1 MKKRILY
8 IALATL
14 GMTNIG
20 CNKWLEVPPE
30 GVTLQEDALKTPDD
44 LQRLLNSCYDVMG
57 NTFDG
62 RAQNIA
68 ELLSDNLTNPL
79 NNLDY
84 RAVYDRE
91 TTFFNNTINSVYGDF
106 YNSVYRCNTLL
117 DAFEL
122 IEGLSGEERQ
132 RIDAEARFV
141 RALNHWWALKLYA
154 QPWGYTSDNSHL
166 GIVIRD
172 IPSQVPLAR
181 STVKAC
187 YDAIIADFETAYANL
202 PESNGVY
209 ANKYAA
215 AAMLAEVY
223 FQKNDYA
230 NAVEYANI
238 VINSGN
244 YTLDPT
250 LDIYRAMDPAV
261 FGTTSPE
268 AIFTIA
274 TTVNSDFVDVRN
286 EGFRDNYWPGPAGAQ
301 LSFSD
306 DLVDFF
312 NLTPSDQ
319 RISSWILSDN
329 GQYQNLRYGTNANE
343 SYFFSIPLIRL
354 STLHLLRAEALAE
367 LGTDLNTAI
376 EDINLIRDRAFG
388 VGFNDVDP
396 TSSAAQIITYA
407 REEFRKETIGE
418 GHRISQIR
426 RIGAKGESI
435 VVRDAPWNCPGMAIQ
450 FPNSEFTGVTFVGNP
465 EGGCN

>member
-14 GMTNIG
+14 GMTTVG

-30 GVTLQEDALKTPDD
+30 GAVLQEDALKTPED

-62 RAQNIA
+62 QAQNIA
-68 ELLSDNLTNPL
+68 ELLSDNLNIPL
-79 NNLDY
+79 NNMDF

-91 TTFFNNTINSVYGDF
+91 TTFFNNTINGVYGDF

-117 DAFEL
+117 ESFDF
-122 IEGLSGEERQ
+122 IEGLSSEDRN
-132 RIDAEARFV
+132 RIAAEARFV
-141 RALNHWWALKLYA
+141 RALNSWWALKLYA

-166 GIVIRD
+166 GIVIRESA
-172 IPSQVPLAR
+172 SQVPLAR

-187 YDAIIADFETAYANL
+187 YEFILDDLQAAYANL
-202 PESNGVY
+202 PESNGAY

-223 FQKNDYA
+223 FQKNDYT
-230 NAVEYANI
+230 NAVNYANI
-238 VINSGN
+238 VINSGS
-244 YTLDPT
+244 YSLDPT
-250 LDIYRAMDPAV
+250 LDIYRAMTPDV
-261 FGTTSPE
+261 YGTTSPE
-268 AIFTIA
+268 AIFEIV
-274 TTVNSDFVDVRN
+274 TTVGTNTIDYRN
-286 EGFRDNYWPGPAGAQ
+286 EGFRVQYWPQVAGAQ
-301 LSFSD
+301 LSFSNE
-306 DLVDFF
+306 LVDFF

-319 RISSWILSDN
+319 RKNWILADN
-329 GQYQNLRYGTNANE
+329 GQYLNMRYGSNTNQ
-343 SYFFSIPLIRL
+343 YFLFSIPLIRL
-354 STLHLLRAEALAE
+354 TTLHLIRAEALAE
-367 LGTDLNTAI
+367 LGSDLTTAI

-388 VGFNDVDP
+388 VGLNDVDP
-396 TSSAAQIITYA
+396 ASSADQIITIA

-426 RIGAKGESI
+426 RIGAKGEAI
-435 VVRDAPWNCPGMAIQ
+435 TVRDAPWNCPGMAIQ
-450 FPNSEFTGVTFVGNP
+450 FPNSEFTGNAFVGNP